1 MSVDLL
7 LSVWQSLRAH
17 ALRFTLTSLG
27 IAWGAFMLTYL
38 SASAEGTERHFSRV
52 MQKAGPK
59 IVYMG
64 GGAILKLRVGE
75 RGARQVELEKEDAQR
90 LRDIHLVEDAS
101 PMINLWNELV
111 RNGSRSKLLNVQGVS
126 ARAEVMRNFQ
136 AETGR
141 FFSPVEVERGARVA
155 FLGAKASERL
165 FRGRP
170 AVSRRIQIGGVTF
183 RVVGVAREKG
193 AEIINSLNPDDL
205 KILVPYTAAQ
215 RWLTRSDVLPEI
227 AFTPLTREQSWDAI
241 RRVRETVSRHH
252 AFHPDL
258 ETALWFFNIQ
268 EPLRMVEGMQMA
280 LRLFLLVAGITTLL
294 VGAVGV
300 MNIMLVVVGER
311 TNEIGLRKAVG
322 GTRREIFVQFF
333 AEAASV
339 CLLSGFLGAAGGV
352 GLAQLTARLV
362 PPDSPFASVPVVDPV
377 TVVAITAG
385 LVLVGV
391 IAGVAPAVRAAQVP
405 PADALRAV

>member
-1 MSVDLL
+1 MDLL
-7 LSVWQSLRAH
+7 LAVWQSLRAH
-17 ALRFTLTSLG
+17 SLRFALTSLG
-27 IAWGAFMLTYL
+27 IVWGAFMLTYL

-64 GGAILKLRVGE
+64 GGSILKQRVGE
-75 RGARQVELEKEDAQR
+75 RGARLVELEREDSQR
-90 LRDIHLVEDAS
+90 VGEILLVEDAS
-101 PMINLWNELV
+101 PMIDLWNEMV
-111 RNGSRSKLLNVQGVS
+111 RSGSRTKLLHVQGVS

-141 FFSPVEVERGARVA
+141 FFSPIEVERGTRVA
-155 FLGAKASERL
+155 FLGARAAERL
-165 FRGRP
+165 FGAAP
-170 AVSRRIQIGGVTF
+170 AVSRRLQIGGTSF

-193 AEIINSLNPDDL
+193 AEIINSMNPDDL

-227 AFTPLTREQSWDAI
+227 AFTPLTREESWDAI
-241 RRVRETVSRHH
+241 RRVRETLARHH
-252 AFHPDL
+252 QFHPDL

-268 EPLRMVEGMQMA
+268 EPLQMVAGMQMA

-322 GTRREIFVQFF
+322 ATGRAIFLQFF
-333 AEAASV
+333 AEATSV
-339 CLLSGFLGAAGGV
+339 CLVSGFAGAAAGV
-352 GLAQLTARLV
+352 GMAQVMARLV
-362 PPDSPFASVPVVDPV
+362 PPDSPFASVPVIDPV

-385 LVLVGV
+385 LVLVGMV
-391 IAGVAPAVRAAQVP
+391 AGVAPALRAAQVP